1 MTNRAKKTTAL
12 LLTLIML
19 FTSLPLDVFAGTT
32 ASPWY
37 DFVTGKEL
45 TEAVTKENY
54 DAKAVAKRWQ
64 EETPIHLRAFC
75 DILKQTQPWD
85 MQKAHDAVMQYVA
98 DHGCNMGKIMT
109 SLRLCLVGETKGP
122 DIFTIIDL
130 LGVDETVDTFRGHI
144 IGIAPKFFDEPGILY
159 EHCTELIYTD
169 TMRER
174 KALMEARSGACI
186 VLPGGI
192 GTYEEFFELLTLKQ
206 LGQTDRAIVI
216 LSTADY
222 YAPMQALL
230 EATAEKRFMSERCM
244 ELYRVVKTPEA
255 ALEYIKSYTPA
266 ATGSGIRDY
275 GK

>member
-1 MTNRAKKTTAL
+1 MDICIYGASSSR
-12 LLTLIML
+12 
-19 FTSLPLDVFAGTT
+19 LDPVF
-32 ASPWY
+32 Y
-37 DFVTGKEL
+37 
-45 TEAVTKENY
+45 EAAE
-54 DAKAVAKRWQ
+54 R
-64 EETPIHLRAFC
+64 
-75 DILKQTQPWD
+75 
-85 MQKAHDAVMQYVA
+85 
-98 DHGCNMGKIMT
+98 
-109 SLRLCLVGETKGP
+109 
-122 DIFTIIDL
+122 
-130 LGVDETVDTFRGHI
+130 LGVLMAEAGFGLVFGGGREGLMGAAARGVSSRGGRI

-159 EHCTELIYTD
+159 EHCIELIYTD